1 MQELIRTL
9 VLLFLLLDGRMLFGN
24 GGMFVEHAFIG
35 DRFVVA
41 LFFCCIFD
49 DLILVRDMFVCFGNQ
64 AHAFFIVC

>member
-1 MQELIRTL
+1 
-9 VLLFLLLDGRMLFGN
+9 MLFGN